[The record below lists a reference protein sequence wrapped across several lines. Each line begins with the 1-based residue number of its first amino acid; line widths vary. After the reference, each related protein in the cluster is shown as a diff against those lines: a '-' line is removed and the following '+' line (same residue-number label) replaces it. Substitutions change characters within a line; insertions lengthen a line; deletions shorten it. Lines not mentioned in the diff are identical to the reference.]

1 MITYQVKFY
10 TRDVLNYFF
19 FFLVIPYEVSVYT
32 GDKRGAGTDANVFLN
47 IFGERGDTGERPL
60 LKSANNF
67 NKFERKNVSYIL
79 LELCFLCSKVPNFYF
94 CLTKNFIL
102 KKFWSENLFE
112 TKSFWCRGNCKTSKL
127 YCFYEAFISFFF
139 EITSY

>member
-67 NKFERKNVSYIL
+67 NKFERKNVSYIM
-79 LELCFLCSKVPNFYF
+79 
-94 CLTKNFIL
+94 
-102 KKFWSENLFE
+102 
-112 TKSFWCRGNCKTSKL
+112 
-127 YCFYEAFISFFF
+127 
-139 EITSY
+139 